1 MIKRTKSKAGLPGT
15 SNETNVMSCK
25 YEQPNAIG
33 NFANE
38 HFMLKKQKIFGDFKP
53 IEYICMLVSPKLKR

>member
-1 MIKRTKSKAGLPGT
+1 
-15 SNETNVMSCK
+15 MSCK
-25 YEQPNAIG
+25 YEQPKAMV